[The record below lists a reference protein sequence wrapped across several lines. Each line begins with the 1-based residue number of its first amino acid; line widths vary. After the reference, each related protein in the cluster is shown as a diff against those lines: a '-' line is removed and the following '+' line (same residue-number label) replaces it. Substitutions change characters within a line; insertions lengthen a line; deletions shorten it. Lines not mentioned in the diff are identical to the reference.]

1 MNAKIKS
8 QFIASLSDSNIKWYP
23 FTHKTIQQAKNEQKP
38 LLLHIG
44 YGTSF
49 YSTEIQKSAFDDED
63 VSKILNSNFIPILI
77 DKDQHPLV
85 HQYYQKMLFYE
96 LGDGGLPANIFL
108 TPSLEPIFLGTLLP
122 KEKNETYPGLEKIC
136 TTVLERAKNDPEQI
150 SKNSKAIS
158 KKIHAKILPKEPIKF
173 DGHFPSP
180 NSIMNALLEFQDQE
194 FGGFGE
200 QTKFPYLTFLEWA
213 IEQILEGVLEEQH
226 VDFVVKTIEQ
236 ICMSPLSDQVRG
248 GIHLFSRNKNW
259 REVNYEKS
267 LPEQGNF
274 LRVLSKISLMHPSPV
289 FLDTIILTLEYLEQ
303 EMFDEQSGFFTAQ
316 GSVSEGIEGL
326 YFNFTEQEFEDAL
339 KDLEDIDIEQVKK
352 WFNILPLGSLP
363 KQLNEIV
370 LDFQHVKEFL
380 TPENWEKIRKVKTH
394 LFEQRAKRIPPK
406 TDSKCISGWNFS
418 ILSALCDVIQFA
430 NIDII
435 HKQASNLLNMS
446 LQNIH
451 STFFSK
457 KNETTR
463 TLHHTNLKEFSTEYF
478 VDYVMFLEAHS
489 RLYEVTGNQKFKTN
503 VLKTIPVIIE
513 KFLSNNSFLI
523 AQKNTD
529 SLIDNIE
536 NSSFD
541 QNLRS
546 ATSTFISLLRKWSL
560 EKPELNETLDL
571 FLHDFKQRVL
581 SNPINH
587 GEGIRAL
594 TYPDQAYCKITVPR
608 AWYKSEEFLK
618 LRTHFSARFLLD
630 NHDND
635 CWVIR
640 SHEKMESTGK
650 TFEEFQEFLK
660 GKN

>member
-1 MNAKIKS
+1 MNSKIKS
-8 QFIASLSDSNIKWYP
+8 QFIAALSDSQIKWYP
-23 FTHKTIQQAKNEQKP
+23 FTQKTVEKAKSEQRP
-38 LLLHIG
+38 LLVHIG

-49 YSTEIQKSAFDDED
+49 YSTEIQKSAFEDESISNIIN
-63 VSKILNSNFIPILI
+63 SKFIPVLI

-108 TPSLEPIFLGTLLP
+108 TPELDPIFLGTLLP
-122 KEKNETYPGLEKIC
+122 KEQRDAYPGLEHIC
-136 TTVLERAKNDPEQI
+136 SSVLERIKNEPDEI
-150 SKNSKAIS
+150 KSNS
-158 KKIHAKILPKEPIKF
+158 KKITKKLASKMLPKDPINF

-180 NSIMNALLEFQDQE
+180 NSIMNALVEFQDTE
-194 FGGFGE
+194 FGGFGD

-213 IEQILEGVLEEQH
+213 VEQILEGVLEQKH
-226 VDFVVKTIEQ
+226 VEFIIKTIEQ

-248 GIHLFSRNKNW
+248 GIHNLSRNKNW

-274 LRVLSKISLMHPSPV
+274 LRVLAKISLLHPSPV

-303 EMFDEQSGFFTAQ
+303 EMFDEQSGFFTSQ

-339 KDLEDIDIEQVKK
+339 RDLEEIDVEEIKK
-352 WFNILPLGSLP
+352 WFGIKPLGTRQN
-363 KQLNEIV
+363 QLNEIA
-370 LDFQHVKEFL
+370 LNFEHIKDFL
-380 TPENWEKIRKVKTH
+380 TPENWEKVRKVKKH
-394 LFEQRAKRIPPK
+394 LFQERSKRIPPK

-418 ILSALCDVIQFA
+418 ILSALCDVIQFT

-457 KNETTR
+457 KTETTR
-463 TLHHTNLKEFSTEYF
+463 VLHHTNLKEFNSEYF

-489 RLYEVTGNQKFKTN
+489 RLYEITGNQKFKKN
-503 VLKTIPVIIE
+503 VLNTFPIIIE
-513 KFLSNNSFLI
+513 KFYSDNTFLI
-523 AQKNTD
+523 AQKNSK
-529 SLIDNIE
+529 SLIQNIE
-536 NSSFD
+536 HSTFD

-546 ATSTFISLLRKWSL
+546 ATSTFIALLRKWSIENPGL
-560 EKPELNETLDL
+560 KKTTDLILDE
-571 FLHDFKQRVL
+571 FKQRVL

-594 TYPDQAYCKITVPR
+594 TYPDEAYCKITVPR
-608 AWYKSEEFLK
+608 SWYKSQDFLK
-618 LRTHFSARFLLD
+618 MRTHFSTRFLLD
-630 NHDND
+630 NHEPD
-635 CWVIR
+635 CWIVR
-640 SHEKMESTGK
+640 SHEKMEATGK
-650 TFEEFQEFLK
+650 DFKEFEAFFK
-660 GKN
+660 VKN